1 MCYEKTLT
9 NVEVF
14 FIDIGVW
21 NLYSIVIYLNEKK
34 WKKKEKFESMKRM
47 L

>member
-34 WKKKEKFESMKRM
+34 MEKEREI
-47 L
+47 